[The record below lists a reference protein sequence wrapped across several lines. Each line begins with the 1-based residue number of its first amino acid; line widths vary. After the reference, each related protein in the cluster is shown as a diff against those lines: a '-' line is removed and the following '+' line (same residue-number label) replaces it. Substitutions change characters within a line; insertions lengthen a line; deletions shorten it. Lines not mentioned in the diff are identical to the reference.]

1 MKKLSAMRLP
11 TALVAVVLAVNGCA
25 NMDDKTTSAGIGAA
39 VGCAAGAALAKLTK
53 NDAGT
58 ACLAGAVVGGLIG
71 YQRARSSEIQEAQ
84 ARRNRV
90 DLSGLD
96 RAQLLSRLRSSGQIA
111 ARGLDTPLEEM
122 AEAELRELCEEVE
135 WATNLDEEAPSSDR

>member
-1 MKKLSAMRLP
+1 MQAR
-11 TALVAVVLAVNGCA
+11 VR
-25 NMDDKTTSAGIGAA
+25 
-39 VGCAAGAALAKLTK
+39 
-53 NDAGT
+53 
-58 ACLAGAVVGGLIG
+58 GLI
-71 YQRARSSEIQEAQ
+71 ARVSEDRRLAWMATAKQEIQKAQ

-96 RAQLLSRLRSSGQIA
+96 RAQLLSRIRSSGQIA

-122 AEAELRELCEEVE
+122 GEAELRDLCEEVE

>member
-58 ACLAGAVVGGLIG
+58 ACLAGAVVGGLLVGVLEAMGAG
-71 YQRARSSEIQEAQ
+71 YLSSAYKDAIPFA
-84 ARRNRV
+84 
-90 DLSGLD
+90 LILFI
-96 RAQLLSRLRSSGQIA
+96 LFFMP
-111 ARGLDTPLEEM
+111 RGLFGAKVT
-122 AEAELRELCEEVE
+122 
-135 WATNLDEEAPSSDR
+135 DRV